1 MDRSLQGSSIHGSF
15 QARVLE
21 WRAIAFSMWFLNL
34 LKSVLCL
41 LGVTKY
47 PSLSGTVLV
56 CSCYPRVLLKNTPS
70 HLQKYQP
77 GLDGE
82 YGPLFLHWKSAML
95 SAVSGMHH
103 THSGFHFFLCAV
115 LSALNVLYFPCFL
128 GKLCP
133 ILGTLLCFIVSGNLP
148 SPLATGNGFD
158 TLLWIPHTPCLLL
171 FYSDLS
177 ST

>member
-1 MDRSLQGSSIHGSF
+1 MIQI
-15 QARVLE
+15 QV
-21 WRAIAFSMWFLNL
+21 L

-47 PSLSGTVLV
+47 PSLSGTLLA
-56 CSCYPRVLLKNTPS
+56 CSCYPRLIMKNTPF

-82 YGPLFLHWKSAML
+82 LQYSPLFLLSKSAML

-103 THSGFHFFLCAV
+103 SHSGFHFFLCVV

-148 SPLATGNGFD
+148 SPLAIGNGFD

-177 ST
+177 STWQSSLPAWEFLNIWTVP